1 MGQQRN
7 KVCGVDIHKNFLGAT
22 ILTRDGTKMQKRFG
36 TDIDDLLNFR
46 DWVLKEN
53 CDCVAIESTGVYWYP
68 VNAVLENKVELILAN
83 AHQIK
88 YSRQK
93 DGCIGFGMDRRG
105 CSQQFDRS
113 LKNITER
120 RSRA

>member
-1 MGQQRN
+1 
-7 KVCGVDIHKNFLGAT
+7 
-22 ILTRDGTKMQKRFG
+22 MQKRFG

-68 VNAVLENKVELILAN
+68 VNAVLVNKVELILAN

-88 YSRQK
+88 HTPMHWTFSRLGITLPSHTNPFGQELIRAEKNGCKERPRWQK
-93 DGCIGFGMDRRG
+93 D
-105 CSQQFDRS
+105 
-113 LKNITER
+113 
-120 RSRA
+120 